1 MNFIDHWVVG
11 FSGKRL
17 LENPDPVRAELRRVL
32 RELQEL
38 AHGQLVAISSVAIGS
53 DLLFVE
59 EVMEIGIPWICVLPF
74 PADAFFN
81 EHDFPD
87 AEIREAARQ
96 KLTKA
101 ADVEVIRA
109 PHDLGDLKN
118 SAWRRAAF
126 AEAGIECVD
135 AADVVIAVLHEPDA
149 SAKPGGTSDVVA
161 HARATLRPLIIIDP
175 LMQQGPAELPAQLR
189 DSVTEPLRHLPAGI
203 PKPEELAALPTA
215 AARTVAAWRNGFAR
229 AARRHVPGIRWAS
242 SAVVILHALA
252 TIITAIVF
260 LVLHP
265 IGHNP
270 GAAHGSLTVMLER
283 AAFVFVLTGF
293 GFLLWIL
300 WKQPQ
305 SHAANFR
312 LAAEIGRSILASW
325 NIPCSASKIV
335 RGLPREFAHFARN
348 LLLHRRLDPE
358 RHRRETDGVLSPEQI
373 EKVAVDY
380 VRRRITPQIN
390 YYSERY
396 LRSKRAARVLGIGS
410 IIFSLVAVVS
420 AGFLAFGSGPEFQ
433 RAWWGLAK
441 LLAATA
447 APVTVSM
454 LVIHEVKRREA
465 RYHEMLRALQ
475 QYAETLRRARSIS
488 ALQNLVTDAER
499 MFLSETYEWWVL
511 AKSNAAA

>member
-32 RELQEL
+32 RDLQEL
-38 AHGQLVAISSVAIGS
+38 AHGQLVAISSAAIGS
-53 DLLFVE
+53 DLLFIE
-59 EVMEIGIPWICVLPF
+59 EVMQLGIPWICVLPF
-74 PADAFFN
+74 PAEAFFN

-87 AEIREAARQ
+87 AKIREAARL

-109 PHDLGDLKN
+109 PHDMSDLKN

-126 AEAGIECVD
+126 AEAGLECVD
-135 AADVVIAVLHEPDA
+135 AADLVIAVLHEPDA
-149 SAKPGGTSDVVA
+149 SAKPGGTSEVVA
-161 HARATLRPLIIIDP
+161 HARATRRPLIVIDP
-175 LMQQGPAELPAQLR
+175 LMQSSPTELPSQLR
-189 DSVTEPLRHLPAGI
+189 DPVTEQLRHLPAGI
-203 PKPEELAALPTA
+203 LTPEDFAILPTTTA
-215 AARTVAAWRNGFAR
+215 GTVAAWRSGFAR

-265 IGHNP
+265 IGHDP
-270 GAAHGSLTVMLER
+270 GAAHVSLTVTLER
-283 AAFVFVLTGF
+283 TAFVFVLSGF
-293 GFLLWIL
+293 GFLVWIL

-305 SHAANFR
+305 SHAANYR

-325 NIPCSASKIV
+325 NIPCSAGKIV

-358 RHRRETDGVLSPEQI
+358 LHLRREGGVLSSEEI
-373 EKVAVDY
+373 EKLALNY
-380 VRRRITPQIN
+380 VRHRITPQIN

-396 LRSKRAARVLGIGS
+396 VRSKRAARALEIGS

-465 RYHEMLRALQ
+465 RYHEMLRVLQ

-499 MFLSETYEWWVL
+499 MLLSETYEWWVL